1 MTETEIINPDI
12 SGPVNIDGEEWANV
26 TNYIYSS
33 LVDCTDSLVK
43 NKFQTMKVSELQSA
57 TREAMEA
64 DLKKIVDAALQDAY
78 KEKYSDPDMCNILLK
93 TGTVRLKSPVLSCV
107 SPLKRATLE
116 ESTVLMNC
124 RSELSKNQRKKN
136 ADRDEQA
143 YIKRV
148 KQAIRIKKAMTKM
161 LFDGNSLEKFRHFS
175 IASIPTELAHT
186 GDVSPE
192 SIEKIEPEVKSAAL
206 CLNGNILYNLVRKQE
221 LRAYKNQIESLKGA
235 VAKMCVATYILN
247 TKYPH
252 FYKEAVNKHTGDLKS
267 EIYTTRL
274 SLENNLLDAAAK
286 RELID
291 TLERKQNELRNTK
304 STLTKSRV
312 YRKHAQLLDNIPN
325 INQKV
330 LDLYLKKKFP
340 PEVQTDIDTKIARLY
355 EPSTLEVEQAEGWT
369 HRCQTFKRSD
379 NVDTEKKPEIGEYV
393 ISKTDFPELS
403 IEYEIQMNI
412 NGRCF
417 SSAAHYVLFVLLVNV
432 LSLRFETQQ
441 AESKAEQALLG
452 VTGKFAGVQKGSAVY
467 LEIRDETFE
476 LLLKQACEK
485 AISAWIKSSSKAK
498 QLLKN
503 SKGPLI
509 YKSTNF
515 ILGSG
520 PVGSATNGQNI
531 VGKQLE
537 KIRKSL

>member
-1 MTETEIINPDI
+1 MTDTEIINPDI
-12 SGPVNIDGEEWANV
+12 SGPVNIDGEEWTNV

-43 NKFQTMKVSELQSA
+43 NKFQTMKVSELQTA

-64 DLKKIVDAALQDAY
+64 DMKKIVDAALQDAY
-78 KEKYSDPDMCNILLK
+78 KEKYSDPDMCNTLLK
-93 TGTVRLKSPVLSCV
+93 TGTVRLKSPVLSCI

-124 RSELSKNQRKKN
+124 RTELSKNQRKKN

-186 GDVSPE
+186 GDTSPE

-330 LDLYLKKKFP
+330 LDLYIKKKFP

-467 LEIRDETFE
+467 LEIRDETYE

-485 AISAWIKSSSKAK
+485 AISTWIKSSSKAK

-503 SKGPLI
+503 STGPI
-509 YKSTNF
+509 VYKSTNF

-537 KIRKSL
+537 KIRKTI

>member
-1 MTETEIINPDI
+1 MT
-12 SGPVNIDGEEWANV
+12 V
-26 TNYIYSS
+26 
-33 LVDCTDSLVK
+33 L
-43 NKFQTMKVSELQSA
+43 QTA

-64 DLKKIVDAALQDAY
+64 DMKKIVDAALQDAY
-78 KEKYSDPDMCNILLK
+78 KEKFSDPDMCNTLLK
-93 TGTVRLKSPVLSCV
+93 TGTVRLKSPVLSCI

-124 RSELSKNQRKKN
+124 RTELSRNQRKKN

-186 GDVSPE
+186 GDTSPE
-192 SIEKIEPEVKSAAL
+192 SLEKIEPEVKSAAL

-330 LDLYLKKKFP
+330 LDLYIKKKFP

-379 NVDTEKKPEIGEYV
+379 NVDAEKKPEIGEYV

-452 VTGKFAGVQKGSAVY
+452 VTGKFAGVQKGSTVY

-503 SKGPLI
+503 SKGPII

-520 PVGSATNGQNI
+520 PVGSATNGQNL

>member
-43 NKFQTMKVSELQSA
+43 NKFQTMKVSELQTA

-64 DLKKIVDAALQDAY
+64 DMKKIVDAALQDAY
-78 KEKYSDPDMCNILLK
+78 KEKYSDPDMCNTLLK
-93 TGTVRLKSPVLSCV
+93 TGTVRLKSPVLSCI

-124 RSELSKNQRKKN
+124 RTELSKNQRKKN

-186 GDVSPE
+186 GDTSPE

-330 LDLYLKKKFP
+330 LDLYNKKKFP

-467 LEIRDETFE
+467 LEIRDETYE

-485 AISAWIKSSSKAK
+485 AISTWIKSSSKAK

-503 SKGPLI
+503 STGPI
-509 YKSTNF
+509 VYKSTNF

-537 KIRKSL
+537 KIRKTI